1 MDSHQIYK
9 FIVEESGKGERLD
22 KYILGVFPH
31 ATSRTYLQRLI
42 ASGLVLLNGEAVKK
56 NSEVKSGDT
65 IEVRVPPPEPSRLTA
80 EDIPI
85 KIIFEDEDVI
95 VVDKAAGM
103 VVHPAPGNQ
112 SGTLVNALL
121 YHSDGYKEFGGNLGG
136 NLRPGVVHRLDKGT
150 SGVMVVAKN
159 EASQRQLAKQFKKHT
174 VKRRYIAFVRGIIQL
189 DNGIIDVAIGR
200 DPANRQRMAPLAL
213 DGKEAKTVYKA
224 LKRFKDY
231 TMVELS
237 PVTGR
242 THQIRVH
249 MKYLGYPLL
258 GDTDYGRRSDKGI
271 SRHALHA
278 AYLGF
283 AHPATDKFLE
293 FSSELPQD
301 MKALERG

>member
-1 MDSHQIYK
+1 MDSHKIYQ
-9 FIVEESGKGERLD
+9 FIVEKSGEGERLD

-31 ATSRTYLQRLI
+31 TTSRTYLQRLI
-42 ASGLVLLNGEAVKK
+42 VSGSVLLNGEAAKK

-65 IEVRVPPPEPSRLTA
+65 IEVKVPPPEPSHLVP
-80 EDIPI
+80 EDIPL
-85 KIIFEDEDVI
+85 KIVFEDADLIVI
-95 VVDKAAGM
+95 DKDAGM
-103 VVHPAPGNQ
+103 VVHPGAGNRT
-112 SGTLVNALL
+112 GTLVSALL
-121 YHSDGYKEFGGNLGG
+121 YHSDAFKDFGDTV
-136 NLRPGVVHRLDKGT
+136 RPGIVHRLDKDT
-150 SGVMVVAKN
+150 SGILVVAKN
-159 EASQRQLAKQFKKHT
+159 EDAQRSLAAQFKEHSI
-174 VKRRYIAFVRGIIQL
+174 KRRYIAFVKGIIQL

-200 DPANRQRMAPLAL
+200 DPSNRQRMAPLAL
-213 DGKEAKTVYKA
+213 DGRDAKTIYKV

-258 GDTDYGRRSDKGI
+258 GDADYGLRRDKRI

-283 AHPATDKFLE
+283 AHPTTDEFLE
-293 FSSELPQD
+293 FSAILPQD
-301 MKALERG
+301 MELLEKGEKR